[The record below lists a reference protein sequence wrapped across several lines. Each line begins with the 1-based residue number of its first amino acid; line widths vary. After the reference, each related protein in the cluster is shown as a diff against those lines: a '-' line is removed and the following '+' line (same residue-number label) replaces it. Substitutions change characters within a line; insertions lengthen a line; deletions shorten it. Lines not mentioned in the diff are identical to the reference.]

1 MDRKQRGHPLKLPE
15 PHYDG
20 NVSIERALRER
31 RSVRDYAGEPMTLTE
46 VSQVLWAAQGV
57 TGPNGERTAAS
68 AGALYPLEV
77 YVVVGNVTE
86 MPEGVYRYR
95 PHQHALAKI
104 SGRDVRA
111 KLAAAALNQ
120 NFIADAAINL
130 VFTAVFERTTGYY
143 GKRGEQYVHAEV
155 GHAAQNVH
163 LQAAAMGLGTVVVGA
178 FDDDRVIQILDLP
191 RNERPLYLMPMGR
204 KISALR

>member
-1 MDRKQRGHPLKLPE
+1 MKLPE

-20 NVSIERALRER
+20 KVSIESALRER
-31 RSVRDYAGEPMTLTE
+31 RSVRDYAGEPMTLAE

-95 PHQHALAKI
+95 PNQHALAKI
-104 SGRDVRA
+104 SARDVRA
-111 KLAAAALNQ
+111 NLAAAALHQ
-120 NFIADAAINL
+120 NFIGDAAINL

-178 FDDDRVIQILDLP
+178 FDDDRVVQILDLP

-204 KISALR
+204 KKSALR